1 MGASSIATLAAVGD
15 LSGNWSWTVWLL
27 IPAVV
32 LLALITALCVG
43 PHGEP
48 PRTERATR
56 GVSQYLERHALQE
69 EDR

>member
-1 MGASSIATLAAVGD
+1 MAVSPIATLAAVGD

-27 IPAVV
+27 VPAIV
-32 LLALITALCVG
+32 LLGLITALCVG

-48 PRTERATR
+48 PRAERGTR

>member
-1 MGASSIATLAAVGD
+1 MAATSIATMAAVGD

-27 IPAVV
+27 IPAIL

-43 PHGEP
+43 PGGEP
-48 PRTERATR
+48 PRAERGTR